1 MTSTR
6 LHVVVP
12 GRLDQQTGGYIYDR
26 RMVEGLRARGWRV
39 DVHSVAGAFPTDD
52 AGAGARMA
60 AVLAGL
66 PDGARVLVD
75 GLALGGLPGPVEAE
89 GARLRVLALVH
100 HPLADETGLAA
111 PRRARF
117 EVLERAAL
125 AACAGVVVTS
135 GFTARRIEAYGV
147 DPARVRA
154 VRPGTDPVPLADGP
168 ESGEPPLLLSV
179 AAVTPRKGQRVL
191 AAALARLADLPWRCV
206 CAGSLDRH
214 PGYAAEVTAF
224 AREAGFGDRVRFA
237 GECGAAELDRLYHRA
252 SLFVLP
258 SYYEGYG
265 MALADALARGLPV
278 VSTTGGA
285 IPHTVPADAGVLV
298 APGDEAALA
307 DALHRLLVEPGGAE
321 RREVLAAAARRH
333 AGTLPDW
340 SGAARRFAE
349 AVLALTGDR
358 EV

>member
-1 MTSTR
+1 MTAVR

-12 GRLDQQTGGYIYDR
+12 GPLDQQTGGYIYDR

-52 AGAGARMA
+52 AGVGARMA

-66 PDGARVLVD
+66 PDGARVLID
-75 GLALGGLPGPVEAE
+75 GLALGGLPGPVQAE

-100 HPLADETGLAA
+100 HPLADETGLDA

-117 EVLERAAL
+117 EALERAAL
-125 AACAGVVVTS
+125 AACAGVLVTS
-135 GFTARRIEAYGV
+135 EFTARRLEAYGV
-147 DPARVRA
+147 VPARVRA
-154 VRPGTDPVPLADGP
+154 VRPGTDPAPLAAGLEPGD
-168 ESGEPPLLLSV
+168 PPLLLSV
-179 AAVTPRKGQRVL
+179 GSVTPRKGQRVL
-191 AAALARLADLPWRCV
+191 AGSLARIAALSWCCV
-206 CAGSLDRH
+206 CAGSLERD

-224 AREAGFGDRVRFA
+224 AREAGLGDRLRFV
-237 GECGAAELDRLYHRA
+237 GECGVAELDRLYHRA

-307 DALHRLLVEPGGAE
+307 DALYGLLAEPGGAG
-321 RREVLAAAARRH
+321 RRRVLAAAARRH
-333 AGTLPDW
+333 AGALPDW
-340 SGAARRFAE
+340 FGAARRFAE
-349 AVLALTGDR
+349 AVLALTPD
-358 EV
+358 

>member
-1 MTSTR
+1 MSAFR

-12 GRLDQQTGGYIYDR
+12 GPLDQQTGGYIYDR

-75 GLALGGLPGPVEAE
+75 GLALGGLPAPVHAE
-89 GARLRVLALVH
+89 RDRLRILALVH
-100 HPLADETGLAA
+100 HPLADETGLDA

-117 EVLERAAL
+117 EALEREAL
-125 AACAGVVVTS
+125 AACAGVLVTS
-135 GFTARRIEAYGV
+135 GFTARRLEAYGV
-147 DPARVRA
+147 VPARVRA
-154 VRPGTDPVPLADGP
+154 VLPGTDPAPLAEGP
-168 ESGEPPLLLSV
+168 EPGDPPLLLSV
-179 AAVTPRKGQRVL
+179 GSVTPRKGQRLL
-191 AAALARLADLPWRCV
+191 AAALARLAALPWRCV
-206 CAGSLDRH
+206 CAGSLERD
-214 PGYAAEVTAF
+214 PAYAAEVATLV
-224 AREAGFGDRVRFA
+224 REAGLSGRFRFA

-258 SYYEGYG
+258 SYHEGYG

-285 IPHTVPADAGVLV
+285 IPHTVPVDAGVLV
-298 APGDEAALA
+298 APGDDGALA
-307 DALHRLLVEPGGAE
+307 DALRRLLLEPGGAE
-321 RREVLAAAARRH
+321 RRGSLAAAARRH
-333 AGTLPDW
+333 AGALPEW
-340 SGAARRFAE
+340 PEAVRRFAD
-349 AVLALTGDR
+349 AILALTPD
-358 EV
+358 